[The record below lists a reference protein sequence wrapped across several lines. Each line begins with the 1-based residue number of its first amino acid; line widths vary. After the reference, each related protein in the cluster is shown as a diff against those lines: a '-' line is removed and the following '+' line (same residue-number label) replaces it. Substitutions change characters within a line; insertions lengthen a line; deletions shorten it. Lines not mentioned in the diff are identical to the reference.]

1 MTRVQLPEPPRVA
14 TAGQGA
20 DAAAAAAAAAAG
32 DSITVAAWTIVSRV
46 TGVAKFA
53 CIGAVLGPTFFGNTY
68 QFTNSL
74 PNLVYYGFLAG
85 SLFSSLLVP
94 ALVRHID
101 AGDRRASE
109 RVAGGFLGITLV
121 ALLLIAPVA
130 ITLGPLVLRFASL
143 TGASPV
149 VGAAQ
154 ENVGRLLIV
163 MFIPQI
169 FCYGVVGT
177 ATAVMNSRQRFA
189 LAAGAPAVENLG
201 TIAVLVAVAVLY
213 GTGTRLGSVPS
224 GEMLLLGLGSTG
236 AVAAHAATQWWGAR
250 RAGVLLMPRP
260 GWRDSEVRVVVARAL
275 PSLAQAGLLAV
286 QGLTLLVVADRLP
299 GGGVRFQIPL
309 SCS

>member
-1 MTRVQLPEPPRVA
+1 M
-14 TAGQGA
+14 
-20 DAAAAAAAAAAG
+20 
-32 DSITVAAWTIVSRV
+32 
-46 TGVAKFA
+46 
-53 CIGAVLGPTFFGNTY
+53 
-68 QFTNSL
+68 
-74 PNLVYYGFLAG
+74 
-85 SLFSSLLVP
+85 
-94 ALVRHID
+94 
-101 AGDRRASE
+101 
-109 RVAGGFLGITLV
+109 
-121 ALLLIAPVA
+121 APVPIA
-130 ITLGPLVLRFASL
+130 LGPLVLRFASL

-236 AVAAHAATQWWGAR
+236 AAAAHAATQWWGAR
-250 RAGVLLMPRP
+250 RAGVLLIPRP
-260 GWRDSEVRVVVARAL
+260 GWPHSEVRVVVAGAL
-275 PSLAQAGLLAV
+275 PSLARAGLLAFQV
-286 QGLTLLVVADRLP
+286 LSLLVVADRLP